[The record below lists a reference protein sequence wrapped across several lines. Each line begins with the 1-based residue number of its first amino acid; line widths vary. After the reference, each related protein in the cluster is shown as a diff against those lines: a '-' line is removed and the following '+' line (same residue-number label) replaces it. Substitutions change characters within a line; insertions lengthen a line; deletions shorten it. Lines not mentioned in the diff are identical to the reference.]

1 MLTLA
6 ILVVSLV
13 ASVPIRVVSPLS
25 AYGITFTP
33 GRTLRTGDAT
43 AAGLRPERLARL
55 TADLAAYLDPTPDH
69 PGHPAYPGAVVLAA
83 RNSVVALH
91 VAVGSAV
98 RYAES
103 GGKLVDLPPGE
114 RVPMRVDTIFD
125 VASLTKLFTTVAVL
139 REVDRGRLGLD
150 DPVARYL
157 PGFAANGKAT
167 VTVRHLLTH
176 TGGLVEDVDLRAYG
190 NRADALAAALA
201 APIEPGLRPG
211 GQFHYSDVGLIVAGA
226 LVERV
231 TGRRL
236 DEVVRAGITGP
247 LGMRDTGY
255 LPATASRDRIA
266 ATEYRP
272 GAGILRG
279 VAHDENVA
287 PLDGVA
293 GHAGMFSTARD
304 LAVFCQMLLDGG
316 RYGDVR
322 ILREDTVR
330 AMLVNANARF
340 PGDDHGLGVD
350 LNQPWYMGPLASPV
364 SFGHTGFTGTSLVVD
379 PRSGA
384 ILILLTNQVHPD
396 RMWSTKTPAR
406 NAARRTVA
414 ADFGAAIVQSAGQ
427 ES

>member
-1 MLTLA
+1 
-6 ILVVSLV
+6 
-13 ASVPIRVVSPLS
+13 
-25 AYGITFTP
+25 
-33 GRTLRTGDAT
+33 
-43 AAGLRPERLARL
+43 
-55 TADLAAYLDPTPDH
+55 
-69 PGHPAYPGAVVLAA
+69 
-83 RNSVVALH
+83 
-91 VAVGSAV
+91 
-98 RYAES
+98 
-103 GGKLVDLPPGE
+103 
-114 RVPMRVDTIFD
+114 
-125 VASLTKLFTTVAVL
+125 
-139 REVDRGRLGLD
+139 
-150 DPVARYL
+150 
-157 PGFAANGKAT
+157 
-167 VTVRHLLTH
+167 
-176 TGGLVEDVDLRAYG
+176 
-190 NRADALAAALA
+190 
-201 APIEPGLRPG
+201 
-211 GQFHYSDVGLIVAGA
+211 
-226 LVERV
+226 
-231 TGRRL
+231 
-236 DEVVRAGITGP
+236 
-247 LGMRDTGY
+247 Y

-396 RMWSTKTPAR
+396 
-406 NAARRTVA
+406 
-414 ADFGAAIVQSAGQ
+414 
-427 ES
+427 